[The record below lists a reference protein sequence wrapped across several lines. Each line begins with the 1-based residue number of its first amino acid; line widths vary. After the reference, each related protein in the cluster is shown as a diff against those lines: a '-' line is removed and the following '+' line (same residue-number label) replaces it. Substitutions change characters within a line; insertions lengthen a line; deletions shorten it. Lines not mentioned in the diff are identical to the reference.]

1 MVKIAQSWLGDMFK
15 QFVSAAKIL
24 TRQVQPG
31 MSLKVRPDDTFL
43 VSYPKSGNTWMRFLI
58 ANLLQQDPPVGL
70 LDADSL
76 IPSVD
81 AKSKRFFDEMKS
93 PRVIKSHFCFDPR
106 YPKVIYIVRDP
117 RDVVISEY
125 HYQRKTRRISDDYT
139 LEEYVPRFLMGKT
152 WPENG
157 SWAQHVATW
166 VTARESDPGFLLIRY
181 ETLLASTTHEL
192 ARMASFLGVSV
203 TSQRLSEVVERSSAD
218 RMRTLEAL
226 QSEQSSLMKGSRK
239 DIAFVR
245 SAKSGG
251 WKSDLTEPMVAK
263 IEAAW
268 SPIMR
273 YLGYELRF
281 PTSVDGVD
289 PTAFAFSKMLQ

>member
-1 MVKIAQSWLGDMFK
+1 MLIPHLIAGVRRALRLHRPGRELN
-15 QFVSAAKIL
+15 IL
-24 TRQVQPG
+24 
-31 MSLKVRPDDTFL
+31 PDDTFL
-43 VSYPKSGNTWMRFLI
+43 VSYPKSGNTWVRLLL
-58 ANLLQQDPPVGL
+58 ANLLSPTEPADFAAINRLVPDP
-70 LDADSL
+70 A
-76 IPSVD
+76 
-81 AKSKRFFDEMKS
+81 AQNKRLFDRMPR

-139 LEEYVPRFLMGKT
+139 LEEYVPRFLSGKT

-166 VTARESDPGFLLIRY
+166 VTARDGDPGFLLIRY
-181 ETLLASTTHEL
+181 ETLLASTTQEL
-192 ARMASFLGVSV
+192 ARMASFLGISV
-203 TSQRLSEVVERSSAD
+203 TSQRLFEVVERSSAD

-251 WKSDLTEPMVAK
+251 WKSDLTEPLVAK